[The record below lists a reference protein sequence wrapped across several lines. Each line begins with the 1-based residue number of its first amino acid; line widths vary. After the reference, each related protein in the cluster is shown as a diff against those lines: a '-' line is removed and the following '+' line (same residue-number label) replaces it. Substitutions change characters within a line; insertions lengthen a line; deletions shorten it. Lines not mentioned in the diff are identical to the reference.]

1 MSSNFHNLEQLAHLA
16 RIGLSETEL
25 SSIGSELE
33 KILEFVGQLQQ
44 ADVSTVPPM
53 SHPLDL
59 VQRLR
64 VDEVTEE
71 PDPGLYQRNAPAAD
85 QGLYLVPKVLENGS

>member
-1 MSSNFHNLEQLAHLA
+1 MSFNSHNLQQLAHLA

-33 KILEFVGQLQQ
+33 KILEFVDQLQE
-44 ADVSTVPPM
+44 ADVSAVPPM

-64 VDEVTEE
+64 PDRVTEKPE
-71 PDPGLYQRNAPAAD
+71 PELFQRNAPAAE